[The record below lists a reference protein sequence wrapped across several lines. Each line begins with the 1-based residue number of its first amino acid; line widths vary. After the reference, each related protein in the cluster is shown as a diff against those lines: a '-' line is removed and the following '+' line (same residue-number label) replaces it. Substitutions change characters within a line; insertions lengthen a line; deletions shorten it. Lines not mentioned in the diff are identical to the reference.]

1 MRKDED
7 FSKARILVFYLPDN
21 TGQVYIQGTVQKTN
35 SPVIASL
42 GTKRM
47 NYLNRIALD
56 GSKREPRLDAL
67 ANIFSVFDYK
77 YDEIQYPCGSRQELY
92 REVERMKDFPL
103 RFIIVESLWTDVI
116 NPFSYRTTKAR
127 RVSAAAIVM
136 SSIVNLMIIHNI
148 HVIFAG
154 ENAKYITKRLLLKT
168 YEYYQDG
175 KIKHNEQKRSE
186 GEIISDKKKHA

>member
-1 MRKDED
+1 MVRKDED

-67 ANIFSVFDYK
+67 ANIFAVFDYK
-77 YDEIQYPCGSRQELY
+77 YDVIQYPCGSRQELY
-92 REVERMKDFPL
+92 REVERMYGRLSAEQMERARIACRK
-103 RFIIVESLWTDVI
+103 
-116 NPFSYRTTKAR
+116 YREKNLEKERARIREWIRKNHRRHLAR
-127 RVSAAAIVM
+127 RRELYHHAPRCKAYNPTKSSMEPEVEFVVKKESVQVS
-136 SSIVNLMIIHNI
+136 
-148 HVIFAG
+148 F
-154 ENAKYITKRLLLKT
+154 
-168 YEYYQDG
+168 D
-175 KIKHNEQKRSE
+175 
-186 GEIISDKKKHA
+186 